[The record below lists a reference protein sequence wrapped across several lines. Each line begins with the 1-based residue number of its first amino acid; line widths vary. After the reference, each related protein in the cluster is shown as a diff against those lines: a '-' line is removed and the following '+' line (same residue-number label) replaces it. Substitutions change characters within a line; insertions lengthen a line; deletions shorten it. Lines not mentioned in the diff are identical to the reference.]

1 MNRTIVRLSSRFG
14 SLWSHCTVG
23 VRHAVGRAIRL
34 ALIAVLVVDC
44 AVFWLTA
51 LDLFIRNTENTKH
64 FSY

>member
-1 MNRTIVRLSSRFG
+1 MNRTIVSLSSRFG
-14 SLWSHCTVG
+14 SLRSHCTVG

-44 AVFWLTA
+44 VFWLTA
-51 LDLFIRNTENTKH
+51 LDLFIRNTEKTKH